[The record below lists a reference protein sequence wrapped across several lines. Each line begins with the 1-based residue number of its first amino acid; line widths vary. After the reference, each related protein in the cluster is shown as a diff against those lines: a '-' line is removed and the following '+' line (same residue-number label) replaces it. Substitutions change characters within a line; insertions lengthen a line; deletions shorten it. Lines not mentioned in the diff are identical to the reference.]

1 MRFIIL
7 GTVLFLL
14 STPAHA
20 GCNSPVAAVDT
31 VDDYGV
37 PLLVDVLANDRD
49 ADGDAL
55 TVEVTGTTC
64 AGHVVTLRGN
74 LLEIDS
80 QGPQSCTISYRI
92 TDTTGKTATSQV
104 QLTAVALGPLFA
116 DGFEL
121 GSTVAWSETC
131 PGSC

>member
-1 MRFIIL
+1 MRFIVL

-14 STPAHA
+14 STTAQA
-20 GCNSPVAAVDT
+20 GCNGPVAT
-31 VDDYGV
+31 VDLVDNYGV
-37 PLLVDVLANDRD
+37 PLMVDMLANDRD

-55 TVEVTGTTC
+55 TVEVTGSTC
-64 AGHVVTLRGN
+64 IGHVVAVRGA
-74 LLEIDS
+74 LLEIS
-80 QGPQSCTISYRI
+80 SSGPQSCTISYRI
-92 TDTTGKTATSQV
+92 TDATGKTATSQV
-104 QLTAVALGPLFA
+104 QLNAVSLGPLFA